1 MNPIAY
7 THRYSLS
14 CWKQLLICLLL
25 TVCGGKAYADETFD
39 TRILYKD
46 GSTPQ
51 DINESVDTLYM
62 LPDER
67 RFLTIAHLALDSYR
81 GYFRWYQY
89 ANPQTKTEVF
99 RKAAFIKNET
109 GNWKSW
115 NQEYT
120 NGYVFKGKQTSK
132 TDDFG
137 FGIDYTLENSTS
149 SGTEDYVDCVVC
161 DISDLLD
168 WELAPGNS
176 SQIQTEPTLTLRKI
190 FYIKPASAI
199 AERIEG
205 AKANGK
211 PLEYVDIHVPANL
224 ETTFRTVLHPEDYYM
239 NDAMTPKRVTAI
251 KWEAGWGNN
260 NQVQV
265 RALAPYLQA
274 IRDKNG
280 ANKLKYT
287 PGFFKTNTPKDAP
300 TGGFYTLNVYGT
312 TEDVPEGDLTTWSPN
327 NGWTLLY
334 EYRIFPEINSKI
346 LTAQDI
352 KNGEATGDLL
362 YRNQKYM
369 DQNFHLLGAVQFD
382 YDLDK
387 ATRKNNAYPYPLSR
401 SESTYAFSYP
411 DKVIANWE
419 TMELG
424 KIKAHNLM
432 TVSRNEY
439 GMFKTLNVPEIS
451 SNKILG
457 QDVANWWFANEDLKD
472 MLLIGRTAE
481 QSLLDHGTWGDV
493 NGYFL
498 YLDAADDAGSIITIP
513 LPYELCSDTR
523 IIVTAWV
530 CNMKGTEGE
539 VDADISFTF
548 KGVHHGDEDDGAFM
562 KGRHTHTLY
571 KYYTGSIPWANNSY
585 YKKEETYPGKRIAR
599 WQQVYFSFDFT
610 KEWEYKEYEL
620 EILNNCS
627 SSSGAD
633 YAIDDI
639 RIYRTK
645 PSLEVTQDNMCS
657 ETGEA
662 IRNLTV
668 RTEFGTLLRNLGLS
682 ENQVVHDTEKEN
694 EFTYGFTENQKN
706 VYYFFMRPQLDGTYD
721 TTKVDYTYIKLNY
734 TGLTETELKE
744 KLKIDLTDPTYKHNL
759 QYGRTII
766 STNRDDYKNEKGE
779 YLTADKAKAKSM
791 EYYNTL
797 IEQHPTAKNY
807 SLPLYAWMQEEENGK
822 TYVYI
827 DQLEIKVKNE
837 NGEENTQGLYPNTTY
852 GVQIQGGEGDFPDPN
867 DPCSLVST
875 FIFQPATTILIN
887 GIADLGQSKP
897 CVNEQIMLEAKLSGV
912 NIDNNEP
919 VDNIDNV
926 EFDWFIGSKQ
936 EFEKTIEDNTEGLGD
951 KPSIKKILDVLRSV
965 HNDRH
970 LDEEG
975 LKALEPTG
983 PSSKL
988 FTKEMQAF
996 LINLID
1002 NGKLMLLK
1010 KAFPYTLKYGTNQFV
1025 AIPIEPQTGGE
1036 SDQRTCWE
1044 PTEITIETEDTAPQ
1058 MKLGLSDV
1066 TYPEE
1071 DFIVPLRIGKAQI
1084 QACSGTSGQDLTVP
1098 IRWAKATREGSTF
1111 SPKDKDDETIYLV
1124 STTEKEGGYASMEPV
1139 ATLQSIT
1146 LSEEDLSS
1154 EDGKTSDASLKIRF
1168 DEGIAERFK
1177 EGYTY
1182 TLEIPFEETEGTGT
1196 PTNCN
1201 ASVFLP
1207 LKIVPEFLSWI
1218 ATEGNNWNNDA
1229 NWERSRL
1236 TDDLYYLEGQDN
1248 NRNAFA
1254 PMAFTKVTI
1263 LQRNTNEDFPYLG
1276 KLNKTDKGVL
1286 NLQPLTDIGK
1296 STPLME
1302 YDMMV
1307 YDPEHDQKTGY
1318 EAGAFYGNRCKEI
1331 CFQPTTGLMNQQY
1344 LTYEKARV
1352 EFELEKDKWY
1362 ILSSPLQDTYSGDM
1376 YTRKLDSRQETPTF
1390 EEISYNK
1397 TNNYNDRFAPAV
1409 YQRGWDK
1416 ASIMYFEENSF
1427 HSESKDMFVAST
1439 WSNVYNDAF
1448 VPYASGNGF
1457 SVRVENATSGN
1468 KNPMFRIPKKDTTYK
1483 YYAENNGNEHTS
1495 GQKEVDKNDM
1505 GKLLLEEGN
1514 SSISI
1519 TVTKEKDE
1527 TANGNTI
1534 FLTGN
1539 PFMTDLNMQKFIE
1552 TNKNVLAENTY
1563 WFAADGSMQAA
1574 IYSAE
1579 NGWITTKA
1587 GMSTGTIAPLQGFF
1601 VKSNQSTS
1609 LDLTFTT
1616 TMMSPRDRRNT
1627 IQPLTTKADAINGKP
1642 LVIKA
1647 ERQGATCNTLLLYN
1661 PKANTT
1667 YDSKEDVE
1675 ILIDSNLKGQPSVYT
1690 IAGDMAVQ
1698 INQTPTLRNIPL
1710 GIYSDN
1716 EEEVTLTFEGLE
1728 HFGDSLY
1735 LYDALTKESIKLDA
1749 LTTRVTVPGST
1760 HGRYFLNGT
1769 DEMTADGDIAIY
1781 SPTPG
1786 RLVVAAPAPE
1796 ALDRVRVYTPAG
1808 QLVQTFSGLNTSA
1821 HTFDLP
1827 QGIYL
1832 IEAVSERA
1840 AKKAKM
1846 HIR

>member
-25 TVCGGKAYADETFD
+25 TVCGGKAYADADKISVFGTL
-39 TRILYKD
+39 IQYKD
-46 GSTPQ
+46 GRQ
-51 DINESVDTLYM
+51 DISESVDTLYM
-62 LPDER
+62 LPEEK
-67 RFLTIAHLALDSYR
+67 RFLTIAHMALDSYR

-89 ANPQTKTEVF
+89 DTLKKEETINKNAFVQTT
-99 RKAAFIKNET
+99 T
-109 GNWKSW
+109 SHWHSW

-120 NGYVFKGKQTSK
+120 NGLVYKGEQLAG
-132 TDDFG
+132 DFG
-137 FGIDYTLENSTS
+137 FGIDYQNLNNATPSSTV
-149 SGTEDYVDCVVC
+149 DYLDCVVC

-211 PLEYVDIHVPANL
+211 PLEYVDIHVPIDL
-224 ETTFRTVLHPEDYYM
+224 KTTFRTVLHPEDYYM
-239 NDAMTPKRVTAI
+239 DATNPKRVTAI
-251 KWEAGWGNN
+251 KWEADWGN

-265 RALAPYLQA
+265 RSLKPYFDA
-274 IRDKNG
+274 INKKDDREKQKN
-280 ANKLKYT
+280 N
-287 PGFFKTNTPKDAP
+287 PGFFKTNTPKDVP
-300 TGGFYTLNVYGT
+300 TGGFYTLKVYGT
-312 TEDVPEGDLTTWSPN
+312 TEGVPTGDLTNWSAN
-327 NGWTLLY
+327 NNWTLLY
-334 EYRIFPEINSKI
+334 EYRIFPEINSTI
-346 LTAQDI
+346 LTADQI
-352 KNGEATGDLL
+352 KAGEASGNYL

-411 DKVIANWE
+411 DKVIADWE
-419 TMELG
+419 TMKKG
-424 KIKAHNLM
+424 NIKAHNFM
-432 TVSRNEY
+432 TVSRGEY

-457 QDVANWWFANEDLKD
+457 QDVANWWFASSQAKLQN

-498 YLDAADDAGSIITIP
+498 YLDAADDAGSIMTIP

-523 IIVTAWV
+523 IIVTAWI
-530 CNMKGTEGE
+530 CNMKGTKEE

-571 KYYTGSIPWANNSY
+571 KYYTGSIPWANNSN
-585 YKKEETYPGKRIAR
+585 YPGTGEYAGKSIAR

-662 IRNLTV
+662 IRNLTI

-682 ENQVVHDTEKEN
+682 ENQVVDNTHGDTETGVDMDM
-694 EFTYGFTENQKN
+694 FTHDFTDHQKN
-706 VYYFFMRPQLDGTYD
+706 VYYFFMRPQPDGKYD
-721 TTKVDYTYIKLNY
+721 TTKEDYTYIKLNY
-734 TGLTETELKE
+734 TGFTETELE
-744 KLKIDLTDPTYKHNL
+744 ELGIDLTKQEYEHNL

-779 YLTADKAKAKSM
+779 YLTADEAKAESM
-791 EYYNTL
+791 EYYKTL
-797 IEQHPTAKNY
+797 IKLYPDAKNY
-807 SLPLYAWMQEEENGK
+807 SLPLYAWMQEENGK

-827 DQLEIKVKNE
+827 DQLEIKVKNKSDD
-837 NGEENTQGLYPNTTY
+837 ENTQGLYPNTTY
-852 GVQIQGGEGDFPDPN
+852 GVQIQGGESTTAFPDPN

-875 FIFQPATTILIN
+875 FIFEPATTILIN
-887 GIADLGQSKP
+887 GIANLGQSKP

-926 EFDWFIGSKQ
+926 EFDWFIGSKD
-936 EFEKTIEDNTEGLGD
+936 EFEKTITDSTEDLGG
-951 KPSIKKILDVLRSV
+951 KAPSIKKILDALRSW
-965 HNDRH
+965 HPD

-975 LKALEPTG
+975 LKALVEKG
-983 PSSKL
+983 QDFNRN
-988 FTKEMQAF
+988 FTKEMGAF
-996 LINLID
+996 LIDLID
-1002 NGKLMLLK
+1002 KGKLMLLK
-1010 KAFPYTLKYGTNQFV
+1010 KAFPYTLKTGLNQFV
-1025 AIPIEPQTGGE
+1025 AIPIEPQTEGE

-1044 PTEITIETEDTAPQ
+1044 PTEITIVTEDKAPQ

-1066 TYPEE
+1066 TYPK

-1084 QACSGTSGQDLTVP
+1084 QACSGTSGQELTVP
-1098 IRWAKATREGSTF
+1098 IRWAQATRENSTF
-1111 SPKDKDDETIYLV
+1111 SPKDGGTIYLV
-1124 STTEKEGGYASMEPV
+1124 SNTEKEGGYASMEPV
-1139 ATLQSIT
+1139 ATLRSIT
-1146 LSEEDLSS
+1146 LSNLSITG
-1154 EDGKTSDASLKIRF
+1154 GKTSDAFLTIRF

-1182 TLEIPFEETEGTGT
+1182 TLEIPFEETGGNG
-1196 PTNCN
+1196 PASNCN

-1263 LQRNTNEDFPYLG
+1263 LQRNTNEVFPYLG
-1276 KLNKTDKGVL
+1276 ELINKTDNSGVL

-1307 YDPEHDQKTGY
+1307 YDPEPEQKTGY
-1318 EAGAFYGNRCKEI
+1318 KAEAFYGNRCKEI

-1390 EEISYNK
+1390 EEIEYNP
-1397 TNNYNDRFAPAV
+1397 TNNYNDRFTPAV

-1416 ASIMYFEENSF
+1416 SSIMYFKDGF
-1427 HSESKDMFVAST
+1427 QAPTKDMFVAST

-1457 SVRVENATSGN
+1457 SVQVENVTSGD
-1468 KNPMFRIPKKDTTYK
+1468 KNPMFRIPKKDTTYT
-1483 YYAENNGNEHTS
+1483 YYAENNKYGLTFK
-1495 GQKEVDKNDM
+1495 QKAEKNNM
-1505 GKLLLEEGN
+1505 GKLLLKKGN
-1514 SSISI
+1514 SSIPI
-1519 TVTKEKDE
+1519 TVTRTTDE
-1527 TANGNTI
+1527 TANGNSI

-1539 PFMTDLNMQKFIE
+1539 PFMTDLNMQMFIE
-1552 TNKNVLAENTY
+1552 TN
-1563 WFAADGSMQAA
+1563 
-1574 IYSAE
+1574 
-1579 NGWITTKA
+1579 
-1587 GMSTGTIAPLQGFF
+1587 
-1601 VKSNQSTS
+1601 
-1609 LDLTFTT
+1609 
-1616 TMMSPRDRRNT
+1616 
-1627 IQPLTTKADAINGKP
+1627 
-1642 LVIKA
+1642 
-1647 ERQGATCNTLLLYN
+1647 
-1661 PKANTT
+1661 
-1667 YDSKEDVE
+1667 
-1675 ILIDSNLKGQPSVYT
+1675 
-1690 IAGDMAVQ
+1690 
-1698 INQTPTLRNIPL
+1698 
-1710 GIYSDN
+1710 
-1716 EEEVTLTFEGLE
+1716 
-1728 HFGDSLY
+1728 
-1735 LYDALTKESIKLDA
+1735 
-1749 LTTRVTVPGST
+1749 
-1760 HGRYFLNGT
+1760 
-1769 DEMTADGDIAIY
+1769 
-1781 SPTPG
+1781 
-1786 RLVVAAPAPE
+1786 
-1796 ALDRVRVYTPAG
+1796 
-1808 QLVQTFSGLNTSA
+1808 
-1821 HTFDLP
+1821 
-1827 QGIYL
+1827 
-1832 IEAVSERA
+1832 
-1840 AKKAKM
+1840 
-1846 HIR
+1846 